1 MLKKI
6 AITFGSKVFVAITN
20 LLAVVLISRY
30 LGAEGKGQTSLII
43 TGIAMV
49 LLFSNML
56 GGATLVYFVPR
67 FNLRKLLIVSYSWS
81 LFVCITC
88 LFLFQSLHLVSPVIL
103 YHVIILSFV
112 NALVSHHLSIL
123 IGQERILEHNQVSF
137 LQAFFNF
144 SILGLLLYFHAE
156 IGVSAYLIALYVS
169 FLLSFLWSLFH
180 VLKGKKLI
188 FEGDFRTITTQML
201 KIGASNQLG
210 HILKF
215 SSFRLT
221 YYLLATISGE
231 AAVGI
236 YSNGVSLV
244 ESALIITNSFAI
256 VLYSKVSNSTDEE
269 ANIKLT
275 LNVLKVSFLLCVM
288 ALLPMV
294 LLPAGFYVW
303 LFGNEFA
310 EVSKTI
316 LILAPGIAIY
326 NASLIVGHYFSGKGN
341 YIIPSLANLA
351 GLIATLLM
359 LLIYLPEFTITQ
371 IAILST
377 VSYFATTGFMLTA
390 FIIKTKIP
398 LFQLLPDASDLDY
411 LRKRLKFK
419 LS

>member
-20 LLAVVLISRY
+20 LLSVVLISRY

-67 FNLRKLLIVSYSWS
+67 YNLRKLLIVSYSWS
-81 LFVCITC
+81 FFVCLVC
-88 LFLFQSLHLVSPVIL
+88 LFLFQSLNLVSPAIL
-103 YHVIILSFV
+103 YHVTVLSFV

-144 SILGLLLYFHAE
+144 SILGLLLYFHSE
-156 IGVSAYLIALYVS
+156 IGINAYLIALYAS
-169 FLLSFLWSLFH
+169 FLLSFLLSFYH

-188 FEGDFRTITTQML
+188 FEGDFRTISSQML

-215 SSFRLT
+215 TSFRLT
-221 YYLLATISGE
+221 YYLLAIISGE

-236 YSNGVSLV
+236 FSNGVSLV

-256 VLYSKVSNSTDEE
+256 VLYSKVSNSTNDA

-275 LNVLKVSFLLCVM
+275 LNVLKVSFLLCVL

-294 LLPAGFYVW
+294 LLPDAFYVW
-303 LFGNEFA
+303 LFGSEFA

-326 NASLIVGHYFSGKGN
+326 NVSLIVGHYFSGKGN

-371 IAILST
+371 IAMLST

-398 LFQLLPDASDLDY
+398 LFQLLPDSSDMDY
-411 LRKRLKFK
+411 LRKRLKFRV
-419 LS
+419 S